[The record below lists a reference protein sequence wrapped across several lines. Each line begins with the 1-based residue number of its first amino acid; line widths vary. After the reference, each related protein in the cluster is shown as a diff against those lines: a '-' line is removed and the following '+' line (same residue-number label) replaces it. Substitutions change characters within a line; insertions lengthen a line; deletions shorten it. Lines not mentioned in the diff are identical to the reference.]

1 MKEIPPLDR
10 LDQSLSQRIAELEYR
25 LARDGLTG
33 ARSRDYFLD
42 HFDGYAAAGGSLFF
56 LDIDNFKSV
65 NDHYGHSAG
74 DELLRQLVNSI
85 KSVLGPGDFI
95 ARIGGDEFV
104 VLTRQTDQSSVSAL
118 AENVLRACQQA
129 QLIVGELTVSRAAS
143 IGCLRLRQG
152 LEVHNAIDMGDTAM
166 RCAKNLGKNR
176 VHCLN
181 VDDDADTLLLPSV
194 DELRLGLQ
202 RSEVG
207 YHLQPIVC
215 TRRNEIAG
223 YEALMRWERADGQ
236 ILPPAQ
242 FLETMTQAY
251 SANARPP
258 LEFAR
263 EATEWVTI
271 HEDRFCCF
279 NISMAFLKRI
289 SGGSD
294 AWVEEI
300 IGNSPRNKIIFEITE
315 SAIESEVE
323 AIAQSVNALRKS
335 GIRIALDDF
344 GTGASNLER
353 LQTMQVDIV
362 KIDRRFVRGADTDLK
377 TRNILQGMI
386 DIAHQAGAI
395 VVCEGIEEEAQFKL
409 VTELGAE
416 LAQGFHLGM
425 PEPHQRTSE
434 SVEA

>member
-1 MKEIPPLDR
+1 MKEISPLDR
-10 LDQSLSQRIAELEYR
+10 LDQSLPQRIAELEYR

-33 ARSRDYFLD
+33 ARSRDYFLR
-42 HFDGYAAAGGSLFF
+42 HFDGYATSGGALFF

-65 NDHYGHSAG
+65 NDHYGHLAG
-74 DELLRQLVNSI
+74 DELLLMLVNSI
-85 KSVLGPGDFI
+85 NSVLGPDDFI

-104 VLTRQTDQSSVSAL
+104 ILTRQSDPENVRAL
-118 AENVLRACQQA
+118 GEAVLRACQQA
-129 QLIVGELTVSRAAS
+129 ELTVGELTVSRAAS
-143 IGCLRLRQG
+143 IGYLKLRPG
-152 LEVHNAIDMGDTAM
+152 LAVHNAIDMGDTAM
-166 RCAKNLGKNR
+166 RCAKNLGKNQ
-176 VHCLN
+176 VHCLS
-181 VDDDADTLLLPSV
+181 VEDDTDELLLPSV

-207 YHLQPIVC
+207 YHLQPIFC
-215 TRRNEIAG
+215 THRNQIAG
-223 YEALMRWERADGQ
+223 YEALLRWERPNGQ
-236 ILPPAQ
+236 VLPPAQ

-251 SANARPP
+251 SASARPP

-263 EATEWVTI
+263 EATEWVTM
-271 HEDRFCCF
+271 HEGRFCCF

-289 SGGSD
+289 AGGSD

-323 AIAQSVNALRKS
+323 ASAESVNALRES

-353 LQTMQVDIV
+353 LQTMQVDMV

-386 DIAHQAGAI
+386 DIAHQAGAV
-395 VVCEGIEEEAQFKL
+395 VVCEGIEDETQYKL
-409 VTELGAE
+409 VTDLGAE
-416 LAQGFHLGM
+416 LAQGFLLGK
-425 PEPHQRTSE
+425 PEPHQRSTE
-434 SVEA
+434 TAPA